1 MNIIIDFDV
10 KIIIIPSKLFYVLWY
25 ELQIKIMDVVL

>member
-10 KIIIIPSKLFYVLWY
+10 KIIIIPSKLFMYYGMNYKL
-25 ELQIKIMDVVL
+25 K